1 MSSTHEF
8 LVDGVRQV
16 YHVAGTGPVCV
27 AHSGGPGI
35 DSGYLRAPGLEEH
48 FTMVYLEPVGTGGSG
63 RLENYDLATYV
74 RFLSA
79 VVEHLDERKVTVL
92 GHSYGGFVALR
103 YALRHPDRVA
113 GLALYDTSPL
123 TGPDFWAAAMAGI
136 EAYPARCPDVPEA
149 AAVPAAFRR
158 AVSATDDETLSSEL
172 RAAIPV
178 YFADYWAR
186 RAEFLRFTQN
196 VRGWAAPAAAPDP
209 IPYDVTPRLGEIGV
223 PTAVVAGA
231 HDFICGPRWAR
242 MLADGI
248 PDARLTILEDSGHF
262 GHIEQP
268 AEFTTAVVKA
278 LLP

>member
-8 LVDGVRQV
+8 LVDGVKQV

-35 DSGYLRAPGLEEH
+35 GSGYLRSPGLEEH

-63 RLENYDLATYV
+63 RLESYDLATYV

-79 VVEHLDERKVTVL
+79 VVDHLGEPEVAVL

-103 YALRHPDRVA
+103 YALQQPERVS

-123 TGPDFWAAAMAGI
+123 TGPDFFAVAMARLA
-136 EAYPARCPDVPEA
+136 AYPARFPDVPEA
-149 AAVPAAFRR
+149 AEVPAALQR
-158 AVSATDDETLSSEL
+158 ALTATDDETLSSAL
-172 RAAIPV
+172 REAIPV

-186 RAEFLRFTQN
+186 QAEFLRFTQD
-196 VRGWAAPAAAPDP
+196 VRAWAAPASAQDP
-209 IPYDVTPRLGEIGV
+209 IPYDVTPRLGEITV
-223 PTAVVAGA
+223 PAAVVAGA

-248 PDARLTILEDSGHF
+248 PKAQLTVLENSGHF
-262 GHIEQP
+262 GHVEQP
-268 AEFTTAVVKA
+268 ADFTRAVVAA